1 MRREY
6 FHNYTPI
13 ILKRYSNCTFTA
25 DEILNEYIYK
35 GYNNLSIFLVG
46 GGGGGSGD
54 GQIRGTVG
62 TGGGGGEC
70 ITINNLPL
78 KATTLTI
85 SIGSGG
91 SGSVAKV
98 YSGVTGKAGGNTTVT
113 YNGTTYT
120 AKGGYG
126 GDIQVMSKNTIFTK
140 YPRGNRKFGGW
151 GGGANVQTTTAY
163 NWAQSYYNYTPEQYI
178 KEYPSDTN
186 IKYSQK
192 GENGVTNPFDSS
204 DTMVYGCG
212 GGGGYDPYDWYT
224 EATATNKTYYSK
236 IQSEF
241 PNYGGDNNAG
251 GGRGGY
257 GDNNASTNCGHNA
270 TSYGSGGGGAAFS
283 SGHTYGYGGNGKQ
296 GIVILKFS

>member
-6 FHNYTPI
+6 NNTTGLSPLIETYT
-13 ILKRYSNCTFTA
+13 SNQTLTPSFF
-25 DEILNEYIYK
+25 NEMIEL
-35 GYNNLSIFLVG
+35 GYNNMSIFLVG

-54 GQIRGTVG
+54 GWTRGNTG

-70 ITINNLPL
+70 ITINNLQL
-78 KATTLTI
+78 NATSLTM
-85 SIGSGG
+85 SIGAGG
-91 SGSVAKV
+91 SGSAAKTS
-98 YSGVTGKAGGNTTVT
+98 SGTTGKAGGNTTVT
-113 YNGTTYT
+113 YNGTTYI
-120 AKGGYG
+120 ANGGYG
-126 GDIQVMSKNTIFTK
+126 GDSYVMSKNTIFTN

-151 GGGANVQTTTAY
+151 GGGTNVAITTAY
-163 NWAQSYYNYTPEQYI
+163 TQVKTYYNYTPEQYI
-178 KEYPSDTN
+178 KEYPSTTN
-186 IKYSQK
+186 IHYSSK
-192 GENGVTNPFDSS
+192 GETGIKNPFDST
-204 DTMVYGCG
+204 DTTVYGCG

-224 EATATNKTYYSK
+224 QASDKTYYSK

-270 TSYGSGGGGAAFS
+270 TSYGSGGGGGAFS
-283 SGHTYGYGGNGKQ
+283 SGHKYGYGGNGMQ

>member
-6 FHNYTPI
+6 NNTTGLSPLIETYT
-13 ILKRYSNCTFTA
+13 SNQTLTQSFFIKMI
-25 DEILNEYIYK
+25 EL
-35 GYNNLSIFLVG
+35 GYNNMSIFLVG

-54 GQIRGTVG
+54 GWLRGKTG

-70 ITINNLPL
+70 ITINNLQL
-78 KATTLTI
+78 NATSLTI
-85 SIGSGG
+85 SIGAGG
-91 SGSVAKV
+91 SGSAAQTS
-98 YSGVTGKAGGNTTVT
+98 SGITGKAGGNTTVT
-113 YNGTTYT
+113 YNGTTYI
-120 AKGGYG
+120 ANGGYG
-126 GDIQVMSKNTIFTK
+126 GDSYDMVKNTIFTK

-151 GGGANVQTTTAY
+151 GGGSNVAITTAY
-163 NWAQSYYNYTPEQYI
+163 TWAETYYNYTPEQYI
-178 KEYPSDTN
+178 KEYPSKTT
-186 IKYSQK
+186 IHYSLK
-192 GENGVTNPFDSS
+192 GETGIRNPFDSI
-204 DTMVYGCG
+204 DTTVYGCG

-224 EATATNKTYYSK
+224 QASDKTYYSK

-270 TSYGSGGGGAAFS
+270 TSFGSGGGGGAFS
-283 SGHTYGYGGNGKQ
+283 SGHKYGYGGNGMQ